1 VVHLDFQAPLMT
13 ALELTKHLSLG
24 QPALRVAY
32 TLVTDEHIYTA
43 NPLKTLERLT
53 PYLLATV
60 DSELPLI
67 VTNAQSVLTV

>member
-13 ALELTKHLSLG
+13 ALELTKQLESG
-24 QPALRVAY
+24 AACAF
-32 TLVTDEHIYTA
+32 TLVTDAHIYTA
-43 NPLKTLERLT
+43 NSVETLELLAL
-53 PYLLATV
+53 YLLATV